1 MADYH
6 SPTVVTPELPVGDV
20 TLLERMILGR
30 VFFAPGQHDGLL
42 HFAAPLIPEE
52 FFPVS
57 AGDLRAALS
66 ESIGARSRIADVVR
80 ELLAAH
86 DTEPEAS
93 RPQDI
98 DVDLTGSDIGWHDI
112 LQEIVRRSVSLD
124 EIVVWT
130 AFTCTRMR
138 DDGFGGSVTRI
149 TAGAIQYASTDQAL
163 ADMRNAPTA
172 FDIGRG

>member
-6 SPTVVTPELPVGDV
+6 SSAVVTPELPVGDV
-20 TLLERMILGR
+20 TLLERLILGR
-30 VFFAPGQHDGLL
+30 VFFAPGLHDGLL

-52 FFPVS
+52 FFSVS
-57 AGDLRAALS
+57 AANLRAALL
-66 ESIGARSRIADVVR
+66 ESTGTRSPIADFVQ

-86 DTEPEAS
+86 DAEPEAS

-98 DVDLTGSDIGWHDI
+98 DIDLTGSDIGWHDI
-112 LQEIVRRSVSLD
+112 LQDIVRRSMSLD

-130 AFTCTRMR
+130 AFTCTKMR

-149 TAGAIQYASTDQAL
+149 TSGAIQCASTDQVL
-163 ADMRNAPTA
+163 ADMRKAPSA